1 MVESMTIQEFLD
13 VLSSKE
19 PVPGGGGASALAGAL
34 GNALGQ
40 MVANLTIGKKKYA
53 LVEDEIKELAE
64 RMKGIQGQFT
74 ALADQDAK
82 VFAPLAKCYSLPSG
96 TEEEKAYKAEVM
108 EARLLDAS
116 LVPMEIMEKAS
127 EMLEI
132 MDILADKGS
141 RMAVSDVGVGV
152 QFIRTALLGAVMN
165 VYINTKSM
173 KNREKAE
180 EMNEKAERLIKEG
193 TEAADRI
200 YQKVLEQLRE
210 KAAGREENENENIKR
225 RRGFGKNQGTGNTD
239 DGRSGR
245 PGSEAGH
252 CAGGGKT
259 GRYVLRTGGCEE
271 DGELRPAGPDICVPG
286 TDKRQ
291 RFQG

>member
-1 MVESMTIQEFLD
+1 MIGSMTIQEFLD

-64 RMKGIQGQFT
+64 RMKGIQGQFS

-200 YQKVLEQLRE
+200 YQKVLEQLR
-210 KAAGREENENENIKR
+210 
-225 RRGFGKNQGTGNTD
+225 
-239 DGRSGR
+239 
-245 PGSEAGH
+245 
-252 CAGGGKT
+252 
-259 GRYVLRTGGCEE
+259 
-271 DGELRPAGPDICVPG
+271 
-286 TDKRQ
+286 
-291 RFQG
+291 

>member
-1 MVESMTIQEFLD
+1 MVDQLTLDKFLST
-13 VLSSKE
+13 LSSKE

-64 RMKGIQGQFT
+64 RMKGIQGQFS

-180 EMNEKAERLIKEG
+180 ELNEKAERMIKEG

-200 YQKVLEQLRE
+200 YQKVLEQLR
-210 KAAGREENENENIKR
+210 
-225 RRGFGKNQGTGNTD
+225 
-239 DGRSGR
+239 
-245 PGSEAGH
+245 
-252 CAGGGKT
+252 
-259 GRYVLRTGGCEE
+259 
-271 DGELRPAGPDICVPG
+271 
-286 TDKRQ
+286 
-291 RFQG
+291 

>member
-1 MVESMTIQEFLD
+1 MTAEAQIKDYLEL
-13 VLSSKE
+13 LSSKA

-34 GNALGQ
+34 GDSLGQ
-40 MVANLTIGKKKYA
+40 MVVHLTLGKKRYA
-53 LVEDEIKELAE
+53 QAEQDMLNYERELKRLQQE
-64 RMKGIQGQFT
+64 FLM
-74 ALADQDAK
+74 LADKDAE
-82 VFAPLAKCYSLPSG
+82 VFAPLAECYRLPSS
-96 TEEEKAYKAEVM
+96 TEEERAYKEKVM
-108 EARLLDAS
+108 EERLVQAS
-116 LVPMEIMEKAS
+116 YVPLEIMEKAW

-200 YQKVLEQLRE
+200 YQKVLEQLR
-210 KAAGREENENENIKR
+210 
-225 RRGFGKNQGTGNTD
+225 
-239 DGRSGR
+239 
-245 PGSEAGH
+245 
-252 CAGGGKT
+252 
-259 GRYVLRTGGCEE
+259 
-271 DGELRPAGPDICVPG
+271 
-286 TDKRQ
+286 
-291 RFQG
+291 